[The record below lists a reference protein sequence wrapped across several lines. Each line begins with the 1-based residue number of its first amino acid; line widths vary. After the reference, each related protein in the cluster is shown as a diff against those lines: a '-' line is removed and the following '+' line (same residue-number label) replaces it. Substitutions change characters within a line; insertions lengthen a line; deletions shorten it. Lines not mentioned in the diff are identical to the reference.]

1 MNVQNTRASLTFM
14 AIFLMG
20 AYPRFVLGI
29 PLSLSLNSV
38 LKSLI
43 CIGNFL
49 FFWLINL

>member
-38 LKSLI
+38 LKNLI
-43 CIGNFL
+43 CISKFSLFL
-49 FFWLINL
+49 VN